1 MRHSKSPAASAAVLR
16 WTEKTTSLA
25 ALACLLAGAAVPAP
39 ARADEPI
46 RIGMVLAKQG
56 AVAIHS
62 EYLMQGANMALE
74 EDGGKVLGRPVQ
86 LIWLDEPSPQA
97 AQQNMQKLIDEDKVV
112 AIVGGGTSANALA
125 LSALANR
132 AKIPFIAPNAAA
144 DELTGKACNRYTF
157 RAHLP
162 VKPQVRAMSQQLL
175 TLGKRWYFLT
185 ASYAFGQGV
194 SEQFQKQL
202 LASGGTVAGADAA
215 PLNTPD
221 YTSYILKIRQAKP
234 DVVVSGLAGSDVST
248 FLKQWNEMGMKGQ
261 IPIAQ
266 IGSADSD
273 IWGVG
278 PNAVAG
284 YYSKDWYFNNSANVA
299 EDKTF
304 AAAYQK
310 KYKHPAPDRAWTG
323 WFVMRSLL
331 QSIDQAKSVE
341 PAAIVKALEAWRDP
355 NRPMPAYYR
364 AWDHQML
371 VPILVA
377 KVKSKIPDNYDFL
390 DVVKT
395 LPDNAA
401 GLDAL
406 YGDKADVGCQM
417 GAL

>member
-1 MRHSKSPAASAAVLR
+1 MRISTSPTALAAPSRWTTTTRSAAAI
-16 WTEKTTSLA
+16 TSLMLAA
-25 ALACLLAGAAVPAP
+25 ALPAT
-39 ARADEPI
+39 ARADDTVK
-46 RIGMVLAKQG
+46 IGMVLAKQG

-62 EYLMQGANMALE
+62 EYLMQGANLALE
-74 EDGGKVLGRPVQ
+74 EQGGKVLGRPVQ
-86 LIWLDEPSPQA
+86 LIWLDEPSPQG
-97 AQQNMQKLIDEDKVV
+97 AQQNMQKLIDEEKVV
-112 AIVGGGTSANALA
+112 AVVGGGTSANALA
-125 LSALANR
+125 ESALANR

-144 DELTGKACNRYTF
+144 DELTGKSCNRYTF

-175 TLGKRWYFLT
+175 TLGKHWYFLT
-185 ASYAFGQGV
+185 ASYAFGQDV
-194 SEQFQKQL
+194 SDQFQKQL
-202 LASGGTVAGADAA
+202 IASGGTVAGADAS

-234 DVVVSGLAGSDVST
+234 DVVVSGLSGSDVST

-278 PNAVAG
+278 PEAATG
-284 YYSKDWYFNNSANVA
+284 YYSKDWYFNNPANAA
-299 EDKTF
+299 EDKAF
-304 AAAYQK
+304 AAEYAK
-310 KYKHPAPDRAWTG
+310 KFKRPAPDRAWLG

-331 QSIDQAKSVE
+331 QSIDAAKSVDS
-341 PAAIVKALEAWRDP
+341 AAIVKSLEGWRDA

-377 KVKSKIPDNYDFL
+377 KVKPKIPDAYDFL
-390 DVVKT
+390 DIEKT
-395 LPDNAA
+395 IPDNAS

-406 YGDKADVGCQM
+406 YGSEADVGCHI
-417 GAL
+417 GPL